1 MQILKLCPI
10 MLFALAFGAACNQD
24 DSSPEPDDPDET
36 KRTDTPDI
44 FIQEKINIYES
55 DIHYSKTD
63 TVLTGN
69 DIFIS
74 TPKDYESYKWW
85 IGREDRFRSGRKTE
99 IYFADPVRVKV
110 RLYGTKENGGT
121 DTLSRFLT
129 VLNHPVVSLNKTT
142 PLIDTFKG
150 YNKSNPGHK
159 FRVYFAKTQPI
170 GFPDPT
176 LWFFNLPEGCA
187 ERENVGIGVTDFSIG
202 FEAMV
207 FSSCSAG
214 CNCVYGW
221 VYLQENRQRIR
232 AEYEYYK
239 RPDSGKNYKV
249 NKTFIGTKVE

>member
-1 MQILKLCPI
+1 
-10 MLFALAFGAACNQD
+10 MLFALAIGAACNQE
-24 DSSPEPDDPDET
+24 DSSPEPDEPDEK
-36 KRTDTPDI
+36 KRVDTPDI
-44 FIQEKINIYES
+44 FIQEKIYLRGY

-69 DIFIS
+69 DVFIS

-99 IYFADPVRVKV
+99 IYFIDPVRVKV
-110 RLYGTKENGGT
+110 RLYGKKENGGT
-121 DTLSRFLT
+121 DTLTRFLT
-129 VLNHPVVSLNKTT
+129 VLNDPDVSLNHTT
-142 PLIDTFKG
+142 PLVDTFKG

-159 FRVYFAKTQPI
+159 YRVHLTRTQPPM
-170 GFPDPT
+170 FSRPT
-176 LWFFNLPEGCA
+176 LMFYNLPEGCP
-187 ERENVGIGVTDFSIG
+187 EQEKVGINNIDIG
-202 FEAMV
+202 FKSMV
-207 FSSCSAG
+207 FKSCLVG

-221 VYLQENRQRIR
+221 VYLHENRQRIR